1 MASAIAIG
9 AAAPEALSMESPRI
23 LGGDVVT
30 GDLEFPFMARLDHVS
45 DPSRF

>member
-9 AAAPEALSMESPRI
+9 AAAPEALSMESHSN
-23 LGGDVVT
+23 